1 MSKRDISIIDAPVTG
16 KAEAFDSGFRT
27 GFEQCQI
34 GQFYWVISK
43 ASSARDI
50 DDDDADVELPAK
62 RKLRKGDTYEWLG
75 CVMEKGSNFVELH
88 SQPSEHGGYSTT
100 RVHVEEFEERLR
112 FEPDADAYIQ
122 RKIGQYQAEVKHL
135 LGQVQEVTAKL
146 GVVPQQKI
154 AEHSVGDG
162 QNALAVI
169 STQVD
174 TDKYKN
180 QLIVA
185 KDETLPE
192 LFKKVETANK
202 RLAGWMMA
210 PSLPVKATIGPM
222 KESIKQVEDRIYT
235 IELYAGLTEEA
246 VQCCDGD
253 PAPMGEKLRVM
264 QRRLY
269 MDEECL
275 ANYTAGGMDI
285 TDVREFDEW
294 ISKPENRDR
303 ILPFPRTLVAMRVR
317 REDKERE
324 DGGKLYTAFVNVSL
338 QQADKK
344 TFLYVRNGDQVWRVD
359 ADFEFDE
366 MIIPDRST
374 FDPSEPMMVK
384 MFAGRVKDFMP
395 KREWDFLVEQDKE
408 RKRLYEEWEAA
419 NPNAR
424 DWDNPHRGRA
434 HELDFYEWE
443 PADPTSV
450 YFDEASEFIA
460 DEIKRYNRI
469 AVIIQGLFDR
479 SMVLHPHQP
488 VQVWNPISFEGAVE
502 LIYDAM
508 TLTHGDKPDFEAYR
522 EELNKTLGPNSI
534 VTGQEDFWMLR
545 EAEKE
550 NERQERDWRNR
561 DRQRSNYTRYRPYG
575 NDGPGL
581 VSRMDEWKARAKK
594 AVFRWTYQRGY
605 YGDGAERNAK
615 LDVPA
620 SALLNVSAY
629 KPGDYKRFFSD
640 PRTRKE
646 YLKWAPLM
654 LAAED
659 YHAGALE
666 LGKKG
671 KQGTDWRSY

>member
-1 MSKRDISIIDAPVTG
+1 LSQRDLTTIDTPATG
-16 KAEAFDSGFRT
+16 RAEAFDSGFRT
-27 GFEQCQI
+27 GFEQCEI
-34 GQFYWVISK
+34 GQFYWVIST
-43 ASSARDI
+43 ASSSRDV
-50 DDDDADVELPAK
+50 DDDDDVELPAR

-88 SQPSEHGGYSTT
+88 SQPGEYGSTST
-100 RVHVEEFEERLR
+100 IRVHVEEFEERLR
-112 FEPDADAYIQ
+112 FEPNADDYIQ
-122 RKIGQYQAEVKHL
+122 RKIGQYQNEVRHL
-135 LGQVQEVTAKL
+135 LGQVREVTARL

-169 STQVD
+169 STKVD

-180 QLIVA
+180 QLVKA

-192 LFKKVETANK
+192 LFKKIETANK
-202 RLAGWMMA
+202 RLAGWMIA

-246 VQCCDGD
+246 VQVCDGD

-285 TDVREFDEW
+285 QDIHEFDDW
-294 ISKPENRDR
+294 ISRAENRDR
-303 ILPFPRTLVAMRVR
+303 LLPFPRTLVAFRVR
-317 REDKERE
+317 RTDKERE
-324 DGGKLYTAFVNVSL
+324 DGGKFYNVFVNVQL
-338 QQADKK
+338 KEADKK

-366 MIIPDRST
+366 MIIPDQKT

-384 MFAGRVKDFMP
+384 MFGGRVDKFMP
-395 KREWDFLVEQDKE
+395 KREFDFLMEQDKN
-408 RKRLYEEWEAA
+408 RKRLYKEWEQA
-419 NPNAR
+419 NPEAR
-424 DWDNPHRGRA
+424 DWDNPHRRSNFD
-434 HELDFYEWE
+434 DFDRWE

-460 DEIKRYNRI
+460 EEIKRYNRI

-488 VQVWNPISFEGAVE
+488 VQVWNPISFEGAIE
-502 LIYDAM
+502 LVYDNM

-522 EELNKTLGPNSI
+522 AELNKTLGPDSI
-534 VTGQEDFWMLR
+534 VTGQEDFWLRR
-545 EAEKE
+545 EADKE

-561 DRQRSNYTRYRPYG
+561 DRQRSNYTRYKPYG
-575 NDGPGL
+575 NSGPGL
-581 VSRMDEWKARAKK
+581 VNRMADWKKRARK

-605 YGDGAERNAK
+605 YGDGAQRNGT
-615 LDVPA
+615 LEVP
-620 SALLNVSAY
+620 SDELLNVSAY

-640 PRTRKE
+640 PRTRQE
-646 YLKWAPLM
+646 YFKWAPLL

-659 YHAGALE
+659 YHAGARK
-666 LGKKG
+666 LGDSG
-671 KQGTDWRSY
+671 KQGDAWKTY